1 MKVSFAKVCFEIS
14 VALMVF
20 PGILKGRLDLEYTT
34 SNGTQSALH
43 IIQPGPDLSG
53 DYTCVVSTFT
63 SEDRKTKRM
72 LVFGKSDCLLIRQRR
87 IRSVKRATGDEGQ
100 IRFVPMQTLWN

>member
-87 IRSVKRATGDEGQ
+87 IRSVKRATMEL
-100 IRFVPMQTLWN
+100 ML